1 MKSSSL
7 QKKIHDADLYTED
20 FEKFLNLTKP
30 SKDDF
35 IFLDPPYDTD
45 FSTYA
50 NNEFEKNDQ
59 KRLADYML
67 KTKANF
73 MLIIKNTDFIFD
85 LYDKKGIYI
94 KSFDK
99 KYVVSFKNRNEKDVT
114 HLLITNYEL

>member
-1 MKSSSL
+1 
-7 QKKIHDADLYTED
+7 
-20 FEKFLNLTKP
+20 
-30 SKDDF
+30 
-35 IFLDPPYDTD
+35 
-45 FSTYA
+45 
-50 NNEFEKNDQ
+50 
-59 KRLADYML
+59 ML

-85 LYDKKGIYI
+85 LYNKTGIYI

>member
-1 MKSSSL
+1 
-7 QKKIHDADLYTED
+7 
-20 FEKFLNLTKP
+20 
-30 SKDDF
+30 
-35 IFLDPPYDTD
+35 
-45 FSTYA
+45 
-50 NNEFEKNDQ
+50 
-59 KRLADYML
+59 ML

-85 LYDKKGIYI
+85 LYNKKGIYI